1 MSIYVLMINSDKKWM
16 SAHDQVPKSCT
27 VSIILSTENNVA
39 PAYLHPQAVR
49 ALIPEEISSEIIIV
63 HYHHCNGAGSDI
75 ELDAAPQLNS
85 NKKTDINQISSEKD
99 QDEAVHA
106 SVKGKFTDAI
116 MRGVE
121 LSTGQFILVIDT
133 DIPYPEELIPK
144 IINELINSPDSVIIA
159 SKYAK
164 GGSVQ
169 RLPFMRGM
177 ISKGARIIVRHGLKV
192 KNVQD
197 PLSGCFAISR
207 SLLENIKI
215 EGEGDQLLLE
225 ILVKSNRNKD
235 DSKIPVKEVPF
246 GQDGEYGTK
255 KLDFSRIIS
264 YSKAIWHLY
273 RYGSKSERLEN
284 DSNYVEQK
292 KHKSVHF
299 LSKAGR
305 FFTVGASGLAINYLV
320 SFLLANVVSNIWY
333 LQATFIGIIISI
345 TTNFLLNKVWTFE
358 DRDFSIRHFFR
369 QYLSF
374 SGFCA
379 LGAVIQLSLVYVF
392 VEYSNIQY
400 GISLVMAVC
409 VASLG
414 NFLLNKKLTFGEKIW
429 G

>member
-1 MSIYVLMINSDKKWM
+1 MLNSDNR
-16 SAHDQVPKSCT
+16 QVSGHEQVSKSRT
-27 VSIILSTENNVA
+27 VSIILSTQSDVA
-39 PAYLHPQAVR
+39 PTHLPPPRVR
-49 ALIPEEISSEIIIV
+49 DLIPKEVSSEIIII
-63 HYHHCNGAGSDI
+63 HYDQGNRIGSEI
-75 ELDAAPQLNS
+75 ELDSDPQVNK
-85 NKKTDINQISSEKD
+85 NKKPDIAQISSEKD
-99 QDEAVHA
+99 DEYVH
-106 SVKGKFTDAI
+106 VWLKDKFSSAI

-133 DIPYPEELIPK
+133 DFPYPEELIPK

-169 RLPFMRGM
+169 RLPYMRTI
-177 ISKGARIIVRHGLKV
+177 ISKAARIIVRHGLKI

-207 SLLENIKI
+207 RLLENIKI
-215 EGEGDQLLLE
+215 EGKGDELLLE
-225 ILVKSNRNKD
+225 ILVKSYRNKED
-235 DSKIPVKEVPF
+235 NKIPVKEVPF
-246 GQDGEYGTK
+246 GRNGECGTK
-255 KLDFSRIIS
+255 KLDFSRVMS
-264 YSKAIWHLY
+264 YSKTIWHLY
-273 RYGSKSERLEN
+273 RYGSKSERLQN
-284 DSNYVEQK
+284 DPNYVEQK
-292 KHKSVHF
+292 KHKSVLF
-299 LSKAGR
+299 LSKAAR
-305 FFTVGASGLAINYLV
+305 FFTVGASGLIVNYLV

-333 LQATFIGIIISI
+333 LQATFIGIIVSI

-358 DRDFSIRHFFR
+358 DRDFSIKHFFR

-379 LGAVIQLSLVYVF
+379 FGAVIQLSLVYVF
-392 VEYSNIQY
+392 VEYSHVQY
-400 GISLVMAVC
+400 GISLIMAVC